1 MKRIVLA
8 AATSVLLLFL
18 VAAIPASAQ
27 DDGADQ
33 ADAPAASPGM
43 TGPTEAAVGGII
55 EYSITTPADA
65 SGFEASLE
73 FNKEALDFGGI
84 YSDTDGARLL
94 QVTNQPGRV
103 SIGAYRCQ
111 NESCDADLAGA
122 VGAITVRFAVIAPGS
137 HELRLARVHAIGN
150 GATSEL
156 DSSSLTVTVA
166 GEAADG
172 TGDAATSDGI
182 EGGWLVDTS
191 VGEFSFGDS
200 TGTFVGFR
208 VGEELQGLGEIEAV
222 GRTPGVSGTVTIE
235 GTSAVAATI
244 EADMA
249 ALTTDDS
256 RRDNRVQGALD
267 VDEFPTATF
276 VLTSPI
282 EFGEGAAAGDP
293 VSTTASGDL
302 TVHGV
307 TQPVEFAVDAQLVEG
322 TIVLVGSTEIT
333 FADFGVTVPS
343 APIVLSANDFGTIEL
358 QLFLAKT

>member
-1 MKRIVLA
+1 MSSASTTQASSASRGRRTILLA
-8 AATSVLLLFL
+8 GLAVVVLLLAVIGWWL
-18 VAAIPASAQ
+18 SRDDAPEAANLETAAASVTDDAAGEN
-27 DDGADQ
+27 DDGADDP
-33 ADAPAASPGM
+33 AGSNDAAG
-43 TGPTEAAVGGII
+43 
-55 EYSITTPADA
+55 
-65 SGFEASLE
+65 
-73 FNKEALDFGGI
+73 
-84 YSDTDGARLL
+84 SDD
-94 QVTNQPGRV
+94 
-103 SIGAYRCQ
+103 
-111 NESCDADLAGA
+111 
-122 VGAITVRFAVIAPGS
+122 
-137 HELRLARVHAIGN
+137 
-150 GATSEL
+150 
-156 DSSSLTVTVA
+156 

-182 EGGWLVDTS
+182 EGDWLVDTS
-191 VGEFSFGDS
+191 VGEFSFGES

-249 ALTTDDS
+249 AITTDDS
-256 RRDNRVQGALD
+256 RRDDRVHGALD
-267 VDEFPTATF
+267 IDEFPTATF

-293 VSTTASGDL
+293 VSTTATGDL

-322 TIVLVGSTEIT
+322 TIVLVGSTEVS

-343 APIVLSANDFGTIEL
+343 APIVLSANDFGTVEL
-358 QLFLAKT
+358 QLFLAKS

>member
-1 MKRIVLA
+1 VATDPNQQTTSRAPIPRIVLLGGLAVLVLLVAVIGWWFSRDDAPEAANLETA
-8 AATSVLLLFL
+8 AASVT
-18 VAAIPASAQ
+18 
-27 DDGADQ
+27 DDEADDE
-33 ADAPAASPGM
+33 ADAAG
-43 TGPTEAAVGGII
+43 
-55 EYSITTPADA
+55 
-65 SGFEASLE
+65 
-73 FNKEALDFGGI
+73 
-84 YSDTDGARLL
+84 TD
-94 QVTNQPGRV
+94 
-103 SIGAYRCQ
+103 
-111 NESCDADLAGA
+111 D
-122 VGAITVRFAVIAPGS
+122 
-137 HELRLARVHAIGN
+137 
-150 GATSEL
+150 
-156 DSSSLTVTVA
+156 
-166 GEAADG
+166 GEAAEG
-172 TGDAATSDGI
+172 TGDTASTDGI
-182 EGGWLVDTS
+182 EGDWSVDTS

-244 EADMA
+244 EADMTA
-249 ALTTDDS
+249 ITTDDS

-267 VDEFPTATF
+267 IDEFPTATF

-293 VSTTASGDL
+293 VSTTAAGDL

-322 TIVLVGSTEIT
+322 TIVLVGSTEIS

-358 QLFLAKT
+358 QLFLAKG